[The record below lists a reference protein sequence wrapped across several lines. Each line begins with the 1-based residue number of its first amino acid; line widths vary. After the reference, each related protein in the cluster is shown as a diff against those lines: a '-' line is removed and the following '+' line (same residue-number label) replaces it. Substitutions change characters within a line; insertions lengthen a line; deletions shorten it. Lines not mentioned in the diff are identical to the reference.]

1 MIKELEIELKDK
13 LKVTLDLIYSKLN
26 IKPIKVTFKYMEE
39 KSILEKGIINISKEY
54 LDNYF
59 MCLHLAIKEL
69 NNHYNNLL
77 NKTVQG
83 INYLDILTKTFLI
96 ISKAKIITPKIK
108 EELIGLGFK
117 EVMIG
122 CKEIH
127 ELNSKDIKLDSYG
140 YDIVIGLAAR
150 SISYGCGRLYRGMS
164 ITL

>member
-1 MIKELEIELKDK
+1 MIKELEIEVK
-13 LKVTLDLIYSKLN
+13 TKLN
-26 IKPIKVTFKYMEE
+26 ETINLICKKLDIKSPKIIFKYMEE
-39 KSILEKGIINISKEY
+39 KSLLENDIIYISKEY

-69 NNHYNNLL
+69 NKYYSNLSVEG
-77 NKTVQG
+77 T
-83 INYLDILTKTFLI
+83 NYLDILTKTFLI
-96 ISKAKIITPKIK
+96 ISKAKIITPEIK
-108 EELIGLGFK
+108 EELIRLGFK
-117 EVMIG
+117 ETMIG

-127 ELNSKDIKLDSYG
+127 ELNSKDIKFDFFG